1 MSSNNNPKTP
11 EQLADEQRRDV
22 MAFAYLDKDGK
33 YYGVNEQGERVEV
46 ALGSTLPDG
55 TKIQTL
61 TPEFHQVAE
70 SVAAVM
76 MSYSKQLA
84 LSDADRGILSDLFQ
98 GKDGAVDKLS
108 SAGKQFWE
116 TTKKTL
122 GVTDFKIPGSG
133 IVDAAGNVI
142 DGLKAPFTAGGTLGG
157 LLKEMA
163 DQVGGG
169 EIDRAHALA
178 IGTAYASAAQAA
190 AQSDGGF
197 TSHPFNWINAA
208 LHFAFSYVC
217 DLFGIDKSHEWT
229 SWHKSVSFAEE
240 FANANRGDD
249 NVRIEH
255 EMGKLS
261 EIGGVKTGELAMLT
275 RPESTIR
282 ATDGSQV
289 KVNSSDSTH
298 AAPYTPDKPALTLD
312 DAEKKQQT
320 EPKPNI
326 AERELNVI
334 KNHDYTAIKKLA
346 NDHPILTGAA
356 VVGSTVGAYKTAKGV
371 TQGFIKGTADQVV
384 GDNSVSK
391 IRSDKLATK
400 GMQQLEE
407 ADIIEAGK
415 APKQMF
421 GKNVPLTGK
430 AGNSDKADKLRAK
443 GEANIAK
450 AEESFSHATTRD
462 ETLGKAEPLFSSG
475 KTLTEIANEPMA
487 ATNSTTLIGK
497 GFDKIE
503 GVSRWVGRKTGEGF
517 GKAADVAIAAGEKYA
532 PRTMELLGD
541 CAPAFKVG
549 GKVLGAGIAPLLSSG
564 QLIYGLHTGDKR
576 MITTATTECVTIG
589 SCVAAGAAIGAV
601 GGVGIFDW
609 ATIPAGALGGLIY
622 GGLTSLVTGWGA
634 GKIYDKY
641 NPEKPGSSASQDAA
655 TTQNAPI
662 NARDVEVDEGI
673 AALMKKDDAVVKIM
687 EAHPDM
693 VDTLRT
699 THDETLWRET
709 ANKLIGMSGHTL
721 SFGGVTFGGVTGV
734 TIGANIAAPASTPN
748 APVNH
753 PSQPSTMIF
762 S

>member
-356 VVGSTVGAYKTAKGV
+356 VAVSIDGARGTAKGFAS
-371 TQGFIKGTADQVV
+371 QLV
-384 GDNSVSK
+384 GENSIQARK
-391 IRSDKLATK
+391 ANKLTKASDKA
-400 GMQQLEE
+400 MDESIAAE
-407 ADIIEAGK
+407 
-415 APKQMF
+415 
-421 GKNVPLTGK
+421 K
-430 AGNSDKADKLRAK
+430 AGNSGKAEKKFDKAAEYESNAKKAGDIVTKREAMAGEGITEFAEKGAGKGWLRVGDKLGYKVGQATGYVTEHLGTPAANAIRKLTSPAVKMLDETGAKLVERYGIETVTKVTTNIVGKAIPIAGEIYMAKDDIGSAITATQNGDGAQAVRSGSRAVSGIAGGWGGAEAGATAGAAWGLAGGPLAEITVPVGAIAGSLLGYFGCRWLGGAAADAATGADNKQTTASSSGGSQSAPATSAVQTAEIDQGILAAIMGDKDVVQTMNQHPDMRQILENTTDEQVWRNTADKL
-443 GEANIAK
+443 
-450 AEESFSHATTRD
+450 
-462 ETLGKAEPLFSSG
+462 
-475 KTLTEIANEPMA
+475 
-487 ATNSTTLIGK
+487 
-497 GFDKIE
+497 
-503 GVSRWVGRKTGEGF
+503 V
-517 GKAADVAIAAGEKYA
+517 
-532 PRTMELLGD
+532 
-541 CAPAFKVG
+541 
-549 GKVLGAGIAPLLSSG
+549 
-564 QLIYGLHTGDKR
+564 
-576 MITTATTECVTIG
+576 
-589 SCVAAGAAIGAV
+589 
-601 GGVGIFDW
+601 
-609 ATIPAGALGGLIY
+609 
-622 GGLTSLVTGWGA
+622 
-634 GKIYDKY
+634 
-641 NPEKPGSSASQDAA
+641 
-655 TTQNAPI
+655 
-662 NARDVEVDEGI
+662 
-673 AALMKKDDAVVKIM
+673 
-687 EAHPDM
+687 
-693 VDTLRT
+693 
-699 THDETLWRET
+699 
-709 ANKLIGMSGHTL
+709 GMSGHRL
-721 SFGGVTFGGVTGV
+721 CISGVKVS
-734 TIGANIAAPASTPN
+734 IGALNTAPASTPN